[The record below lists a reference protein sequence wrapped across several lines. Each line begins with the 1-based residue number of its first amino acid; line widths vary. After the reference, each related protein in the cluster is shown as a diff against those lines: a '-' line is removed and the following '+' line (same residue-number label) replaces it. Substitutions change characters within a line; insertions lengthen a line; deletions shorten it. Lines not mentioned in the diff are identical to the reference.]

1 MLNFEKMT
9 EDFLFAVVEGNIDEV
24 LAPRA
29 EKARFDGKATVHRK
43 TVAQI
48 QHAEEVLHG
57 MLIHRFG

>member
-1 MLNFEKMT
+1 MLNFEEMT
-9 EDFLFAVVEGNIDEV
+9 EDFLFAVVEGNLEEV

-29 EKARFDGKATVHRK
+29 EKSRFDGKVTVHRK

-57 MLIHRFG
+57 MLMHRFG